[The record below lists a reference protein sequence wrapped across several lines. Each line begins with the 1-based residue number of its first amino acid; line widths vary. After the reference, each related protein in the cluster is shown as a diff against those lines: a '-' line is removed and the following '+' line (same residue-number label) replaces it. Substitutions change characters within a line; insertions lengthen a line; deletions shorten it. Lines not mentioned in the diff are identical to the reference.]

1 MNQTH
6 EEIEAKVRKEFKQT
20 MTRMNNKDLSTVRN
34 NPEMKEDIIQQRI
47 KEAEAEARPVPVNI
61 VN

>member
-47 KEAEAEARPVPVNI
+47 KEAEAEA
-61 VN
+61 